1 MPRLK
6 DKSTI
11 TKMTQ
16 DEKEAYLSEVRIGV
30 LAINDAGSG
39 PLTAPLWYDY
49 RPGGEIF
56 MIVAADSSK
65 GKLLAVG
72 QRVSLVVQSEALPYS
87 YVSVE
92 GPVTSVSPVTFDEL
106 LSMAHRYLGEKQGR
120 QYSQAAGIEKEIGV
134 RVRPERWLAVDYS
147 KS

>member
-1 MPRLK
+1 M
-6 DKSTI
+6 

-30 LAINDAGSG
+30 LAINEAGSG

-56 MIVAADSSK
+56 MIVAADSRK

-106 LSMAHRYLGEKQGR
+106 LSMAYRYLGEKQGR
-120 QYSQAAGIEKEIGV
+120 QYAQAAGIEKEIGV
-134 RVRPERWLAVDYS
+134 RVRPERWLAVDYA

>member
-1 MPRLK
+1 MA
-6 DKSTI
+6 
-11 TKMTQ
+11 KMTQ

-56 MIVAADSSK
+56 MILAADSRK

-106 LSMAHRYLGEKQGR
+106 LSMAYRYLGEKQGR
-120 QYSQAAGIEKEIGV
+120 QYAQAAGIEKEIGV
-134 RVRPERWLAVDYS
+134 RVRPERWLAVDYA

>member
-1 MPRLK
+1 M
-6 DKSTI
+6 

-49 RPGGEIF
+49 RPGWEIF
-56 MIVAADSSK
+56 MIVAADSRK

-120 QYSQAAGIEKEIGV
+120 QYAQAAGIEKEIGV
-134 RVRPERWLAVDYS
+134 RVRPERWLAVDYA

>member
-1 MPRLK
+1 M
-6 DKSTI
+6 

-16 DEKEAYLSEVRIGV
+16 DGKEAYLSEVRIGV

-56 MIVAADSSK
+56 MIVAADSRK

-72 QRVSLVVQSEALPYS
+72 QRVSLVAQSEALPYS

-106 LSMAHRYLGEKQGR
+106 LSMAYRYLGEKQGR
-120 QYSQAAGIEKEIGV
+120 QYAQAAGIEKEIGV
-134 RVRPERWLAVDYS
+134 RVRPERWLAVDYA

>member
-1 MPRLK
+1 M
-6 DKSTI
+6 

-39 PLTAPLWYDY
+39 PLIAPLWYDY

-56 MIVAADSSK
+56 MIVAADSRK
-65 GKLLAVG
+65 GKLLAG
-72 QRVSLVVQSEALPYS
+72 GPRVSLVVQSEALPYS

-106 LSMAHRYLGEKQGR
+106 LSMAYRYLGEKQGR
-120 QYSQAAGIEKEIGV
+120 QYAQAAGIEKEIGV
-134 RVRPERWLAVDYS
+134 RVRPERWLAVDYA

>member
-1 MPRLK
+1 M
-6 DKSTI
+6 

-30 LAINDAGSG
+30 LAINDAWSG

-49 RPGGEIF
+49 RPGWEIF
-56 MIVAADSSK
+56 MIVAADSRK

-106 LSMAHRYLGEKQGR
+106 LSMAYRYLGEKQGR
-120 QYSQAAGIEKEIGV
+120 QYAQAAGIEKEIGV
-134 RVRPERWLAVDYS
+134 RVRPERWLAVDYA

>member
-1 MPRLK
+1 M
-6 DKSTI
+6 

-30 LAINDAGSG
+30 LAINDAGAG
-39 PLTAPLWYDY
+39 PLTAPWWFDY

-56 MIVAADSSK
+56 MIVAADSRK

-106 LSMAHRYLGEKQGR
+106 LSMAYRYLGEKQGR
-120 QYSQAAGIEKEIGV
+120 QYAQAAGIEKEIGV
-134 RVRPERWLAVDYS
+134 RVRPERWLAVDYA

>member
-1 MPRLK
+1 M
-6 DKSTI
+6 

-39 PLTAPLWYDY
+39 PSTAPLWYDY

-56 MIVAADSSK
+56 MIVAADSRK

-106 LSMAHRYLGEKQGR
+106 LSMAYRYLGEKQGR
-120 QYSQAAGIEKEIGV
+120 QYAQAAGIEKEIGV
-134 RVRPERWLAVDYS
+134 RVRPERWLAVDYA

>member
-1 MPRLK
+1 M
-6 DKSTI
+6 
-11 TKMTQ
+11 TKMIQ

-56 MIVAADSSK
+56 MIVAADSRK

-106 LSMAHRYLGEKQGR
+106 LSMAYRYLGEKQGR
-120 QYSQAAGIEKEIGV
+120 QYAQAAGIEKEIGV
-134 RVRPERWLAVDYS
+134 RVRPERWLAVDYA

>member
-1 MPRLK
+1 MA
-6 DKSTI
+6 
-11 TKMTQ
+11 KMTQ

-56 MIVAADSSK
+56 MIVAADSRK

-106 LSMAHRYLGEKQGR
+106 LSMAYRYLGEKQGR
-120 QYSQAAGIEKEIGV
+120 QYAQAAGIEKEIGV
-134 RVRPERWLAVDYS
+134 RVRPERWLAVDYA

>member
-1 MPRLK
+1 M
-6 DKSTI
+6 

-16 DEKEAYLSEVRIGV
+16 DEKEAYLSEVRIGM

-56 MIVAADSSK
+56 MIVAADSRK

-106 LSMAHRYLGEKQGR
+106 LSMAYRYLGEKQGR
-120 QYSQAAGIEKEIGV
+120 QYAQAAGIEKEIGV
-134 RVRPERWLAVDYS
+134 RVRPERWLAVDYA

>member
-1 MPRLK
+1 M
-6 DKSTI
+6 

-56 MIVAADSSK
+56 MIVAADSRK

-106 LSMAHRYLGEKQGR
+106 LSMAYRYLGEKQGR
-120 QYSQAAGIEKEIGV
+120 QYAQAAGIEKEIGV
-134 RVRPERWLAVDYS
+134 RVRPERWLAVDYA

>member
-1 MPRLK
+1 M
-6 DKSTI
+6 

-56 MIVAADSSK
+56 MIVAADSRK

-92 GPVTSVSPVTFDEL
+92 GPVTSVSPVTFYEL
-106 LSMAHRYLGEKQGR
+106 LSMAYRYLGEKQGR
-120 QYSQAAGIEKEIGV
+120 QYAQAAGIEKEIGV
-134 RVRPERWLAVDYS
+134 RVRPERWLAVDYA

>member
-1 MPRLK
+1 M
-6 DKSTI
+6 

-49 RPGGEIF
+49 RPGGEFF
-56 MIVAADSSK
+56 MIVAADSRK

-106 LSMAHRYLGEKQGR
+106 LSMAYRYLGEKQGR
-120 QYSQAAGIEKEIGV
+120 QYAQAAGIEKEIGV
-134 RVRPERWLAVDYS
+134 RVRPERWLAVDYA

>member
-1 MPRLK
+1 M
-6 DKSTI
+6 

-56 MIVAADSSK
+56 MIVAADSRK

-72 QRVSLVVQSEALPYS
+72 QRVSLVVQCEALPYS

-106 LSMAHRYLGEKQGR
+106 LSMAYRYLGEKQGR
-120 QYSQAAGIEKEIGV
+120 QYAQAAGIEKEIGV
-134 RVRPERWLAVDYS
+134 RVRPERWLAVDYA

>member
-1 MPRLK
+1 M
-6 DKSTI
+6 

-56 MIVAADSSK
+56 MIVAADSRK

-106 LSMAHRYLGEKQGR
+106 LSIAYRYLGEKQGR
-120 QYSQAAGIEKEIGV
+120 QYAQAAGIEKEIGV
-134 RVRPERWLAVDYS
+134 RVRPERWLAVDYA

>member
-1 MPRLK
+1 M
-6 DKSTI
+6 

-56 MIVAADSSK
+56 MIVAADSRK

-72 QRVSLVVQSEALPYS
+72 QRVSLVAQSEALPYS

-106 LSMAHRYLGEKQGR
+106 LSMAYRYLGEKQGR
-120 QYSQAAGIEKEIGV
+120 QYAQAAGIEKEIGV
-134 RVRPERWLAVDYS
+134 RVRPERWLAVDYA

>member
-1 MPRLK
+1 M
-6 DKSTI
+6 

-16 DEKEAYLSEVRIGV
+16 DEKESYLSEVRIGV

-56 MIVAADSSK
+56 MIVAADSRK

-92 GPVTSVSPVTFDEL
+92 GPVTSVSPVIFDEL
-106 LSMAHRYLGEKQGR
+106 LSMAHRYFCEKQGR
-120 QYSQAAGIEKEIGV
+120 QYAQAAGIEKEIGV
-134 RVRPERWLAVDYS
+134 RVRPERWLAVDYA

>member
-1 MPRLK
+1 M
-6 DKSTI
+6 
-11 TKMTQ
+11 TKMIQ

-56 MIVAADSSK
+56 MIVAADSRK

-72 QRVSLVVQSEALPYS
+72 QRVGLVAQSEALPYS

-106 LSMAHRYLGEKQGR
+106 LSMAYRYLGEKQGR
-120 QYSQAAGIEKEIGV
+120 QYAQAAGIEKEIGV
-134 RVRPERWLAVDYS
+134 RVRPERWLAVDYA